1 MEIKNFLQFTIKV
14 IDAFGLTVR
23 IRNDSSLKI
32 YIQILFWKKI
42 LGTLNLFN
50 WGRVEHGYWNGA
62 YVSEV
67 GYFPNPKPN
76 ACYSKTGLTFLKS
89 IYLTIN
95 FEKSKGKSFSC
106 SGYSTNT
113 NSPGLVIK

>member
-1 MEIKNFLQFTIKV
+1 LE
-14 IDAFGLTVR
+14 
-23 IRNDSSLKI
+23 
-32 YIQILFWKKI
+32 KI

-50 WGRVEHGYWNGA
+50 WGRVKHSFWKGA
-62 YVSEV
+62 HVSEV

-76 ACYSKTGLTFLKS
+76 ACYSKTGLTFLRS

-95 FEKSKGKSFSC
+95 FEKSKENRFSC

-113 NSPGLVIK
+113 NLPGSVIK